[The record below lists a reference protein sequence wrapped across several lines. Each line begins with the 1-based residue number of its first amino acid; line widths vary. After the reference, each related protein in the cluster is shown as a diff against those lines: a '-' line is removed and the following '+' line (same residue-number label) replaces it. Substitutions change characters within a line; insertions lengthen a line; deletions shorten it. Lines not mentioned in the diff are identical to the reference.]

1 MYSTNFWLDCLFFFS
16 TYTYRLYSQQ
26 PNQLQKAK
34 PSNIMKH
41 FTTYQSALTHT
52 SWWRHLL
59 ACYCWIVKVWQEYL
73 LCWRYVSLL
82 IGTTAAAVSRARG
95 REAKS
100 SQSPTDWENQFCVSG
115 CHNRHLDSP
124 ALCVRV
130 SQQTSG
136 QLCVSVC
143 LESPALCLCRG
154 QDGGEGR
161 GRAQPRE
168 ECCNTARCRGLCR
181 WAPPGS
187 PAVIRLIYT
196 ALYIVLQVV

>member
-1 MYSTNFWLDCLFFFS
+1 MYSTKYWLDCLFFFL
-16 TYTYRLYSQQ
+16 TYRLYSLQ

-59 ACYCWIVKVWQEYL
+59 ACYCWIVKVWQEYFS
-73 LCWRYVSLL
+73 CWRYVSLL
-82 IGTTAAAVSRARG
+82 IGTTAAAVSTVSRARG

-124 ALCVRV
+124 ALCVSVFGKSFSV
-130 SQQTSG
+130 SG
-136 QLCVSVC
+136 W
-143 LESPALCLCRG
+143 
-154 QDGGEGR
+154 R
-161 GRAQPRE
+161 GR
-168 ECCNTARCRGLCR
+168 L
-181 WAPPGS
+181 GS
-187 PAVIRLIYT
+187 SAASWRMLQYSSLQG
-196 ALYIVLQVV
+196 ALQVGTVRLSGCN